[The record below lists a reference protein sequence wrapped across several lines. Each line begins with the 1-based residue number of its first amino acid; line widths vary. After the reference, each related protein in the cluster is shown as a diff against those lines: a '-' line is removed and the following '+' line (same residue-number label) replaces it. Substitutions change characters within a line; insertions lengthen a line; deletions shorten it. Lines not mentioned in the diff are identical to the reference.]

1 MSYTLNVSLVAS
13 SLQHLMNCYRDNK
26 AAHLENSE
34 LALIKVQHQLC
45 GNDPIINMFNRE
57 ERVNSYVEHL
67 LA

>member
-1 MSYTLNVSLVAS
+1 
-13 SLQHLMNCYRDNK
+13 MNCYRDNK